1 MFSAGLAL
9 WQYYHQQPSCNV
21 NASLYDIRKHFQGRN
36 DSGKMN
42 NKSEDVTYMGLIKGL
57 REQLKM
63 LQKNIEPKIFE
74 YGFLK

>member
-1 MFSAGLAL
+1 
-9 WQYYHQQPSCNV
+9 
-21 NASLYDIRKHFQGRN
+21 
-36 DSGKMN
+36 MN